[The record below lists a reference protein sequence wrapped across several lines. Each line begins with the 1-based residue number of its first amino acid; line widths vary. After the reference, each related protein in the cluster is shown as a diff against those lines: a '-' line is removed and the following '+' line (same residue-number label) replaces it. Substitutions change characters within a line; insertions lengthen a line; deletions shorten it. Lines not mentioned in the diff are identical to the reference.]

1 MLKKVLTA
9 TLVLLSI
16 LSFSV
21 ATFSYSENVVAS
33 LDSENI
39 NVETLSTYVKDVA
52 GKNYETWLNDDEGLR
67 KLADFYIN
75 RTLLLEHARKTVK
88 KNDTVVANHNVRSVD
103 EDVMYLT
110 ALLKI
115 KVQDKVN
122 ISDEDVL
129 AYMKKAGTLS
139 EKKARQELESVSKN
153 RLMDALVEQVRSGHQ
168 IQYFN

>member
-21 ATFSYSENVVAS
+21 ATFANSESVVAS

-39 NVETLSTYVKDVA
+39 TFETLATYVKDVA
-52 GKNYETWLNDDEGLR
+52 GKNYETWLNDKVGLR

-75 RTLLLEHARKTVK
+75 RTLLLEHARKIVK
-88 KNDTVVANHNVRSVD
+88 KNDAIVANHNVRSVD

-122 ISDEDVL
+122 ISKEDVL
-129 AYMKKAGTLS
+129 AYMKKAGTVS
-139 EKKARQELESVSKN
+139 EKKARQELESVSKK
-153 RLMDALVEQVRSGHQ
+153 RLMDALIEQVRNGHK
-168 IQYFN
+168 IQYLN

>member
-1 MLKKVLTA
+1 MLKKGLIT
-9 TLVLLSI
+9 TLVLLAAF
-16 LSFSV
+16 SFCV
-21 ATFSYSENVVAS
+21 TTFAYSENVVAS
-33 LDSENI
+33 LDAENI
-39 NVETLSTYVKDVA
+39 TVEVLTTYVKDVA
-52 GKNYETWLNDDEGLR
+52 GKNYESWLNNKEGLR

-88 KNDTVVANHNVRSVD
+88 KSDKVVTNHNVRSVD

-115 KVQDKVN
+115 EVQDKVN

-129 AYMKKAGTLS
+129 AHMKMNETVS
-139 EKKARQELESVSKN
+139 EKKARQELESVAKN
-153 RLMDALVEQVRSGHQ
+153 RLMDALVEQVRSGHK